1 MKLKMSLLKL
11 ILKKLKIY
19 RIFLFSCVFLLFAFP
34 KFKRFFY
41 FKLNCQNDYL
51 KKQKFHINFI

>member
-1 MKLKMSLLKL
+1 MKLKMSLLEL

-19 RIFLFSCVFLLFAFP
+19 RDSLFSCAFLLFAFP

-51 KKQKFHINFI
+51 KK